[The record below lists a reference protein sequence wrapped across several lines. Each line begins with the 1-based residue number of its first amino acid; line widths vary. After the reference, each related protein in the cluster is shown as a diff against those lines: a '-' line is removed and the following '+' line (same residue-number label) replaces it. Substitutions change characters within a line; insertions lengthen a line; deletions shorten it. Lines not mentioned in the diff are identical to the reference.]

1 MKTIRLRTPGHCQ
14 YFITVN
20 ESLEVVASGRTTR
33 HDNYKLMPI
42 PANSK
47 KIWALVEAAPRKIAK
62 RIEAGE
68 ALQEM
73 DAV

>member
-1 MKTIRLRTPGHCQ
+1 MKTIELMTRGHCQ

-20 ESLEVVASGRTTR
+20 ESLEVVSSGRTTR

-47 KIWALVEAAPRKIAK
+47 KIWALVEAAPGKIAK

-68 ALQEM
+68 ALKEINW
-73 DAV
+73 V